1 MSSSLYGA
9 SAEYALHSLLL
20 LSGVQ
25 EPQSVR
31 DLARFQR
38 LPERFLSKLFHRL
51 KKAGL
56 VIGSEGL
63 LGGYTLARPSEQI
76 TVHEVLVAVDPNRGL
91 FECAEIRRKCAL
103 FGEEPPGWSVK
114 GMCRIHAFM
123 HEAEQELVRFLAS
136 KTLADLNAEF
146 ACKAPARFLGA
157 TSDWFRQQ
165 RCGRAN
171 RTPGQ
176 RNQSTSPHLEAPHE

>member
-20 LSGVQ
+20 LCGRD
-25 EPQSVR
+25 EPLSVR
-31 DLARFQR
+31 DLARFQK

-56 VIGSEGL
+56 VVGAEGM
-63 LGGYTLARPSEQI
+63 LGGYRLSRPPAQISVQDVLA
-76 TVHEVLVAVDPNRGL
+76 AVDPNRAL
-91 FECAEIRRKCAL
+91 FECAEIRRNCAL
-103 FGEEPPGWSVK
+103 YGEEPPRWSTK

-123 HEAEQELVRFLAS
+123 QEAEEQLTRIFAS
-136 KTLADLNAEF
+136 KTLADLSTEF
-146 ACKAPARFLGA
+146 ACKAPSRFLNA
-157 TSDWFRQQ
+157 TDDWFRQQ

-171 RTPGQ
+171 RTPSH
-176 RNQSTSPHLEAPHE
+176 RSDPNSPHSETPHD